1 MRKFLAVL
9 NIVLL
14 LSGIVYFIKLCDLS
28 FKELLLISPEVYLLG
43 ICFLF
48 LYIENSILRAILIVP
63 VLYYSGTGIFL
74 YSWNGID
81 LLMQAMHIVLILD
94 AIYLAVGL
102 ILGFHFISFIIG
114 VVLGSVLVFFFR
126 FQQLGFFEKNKDLTK
141 KFLPERISRIYFK

>member
-74 YSWNGID
+74 YSWN
-81 LLMQAMHIVLILD
+81 
-94 AIYLAVGL
+94 
-102 ILGFHFISFIIG
+102 
-114 VVLGSVLVFFFR
+114 
-126 FQQLGFFEKNKDLTK
+126 
-141 KFLPERISRIYFK
+141 